1 MSAALVPQPCSI
13 ALCVRAR
20 LALRHALDVG
30 VCVCVGGGPPKSDAE
45 PAGAQVIAGPKFR
58 KAQGVVR
65 SADWS
70 AVLAPFGVVRES
82 DPADWRCLVSV
93 SGGAAR
99 W

>member
-1 MSAALVPQPCSI
+1 M
-13 ALCVRAR
+13 
-20 LALRHALDVG
+20 
-30 VCVCVGGGPPKSDAE
+30 
-45 PAGAQVIAGPKFR
+45 IAGPKFR
-58 KAQGVVR
+58 KAQGVVS

-82 DPADWRCLVSV
+82 DPADWRRLVSV